1 MAEKRLMRS
10 KTNRMV
16 AGICGGIGE
25 YFNIDPNLIRVLW
38 IVITV
43 LSGFLPG
50 ILAYI
55 LVWVIIPEGEKEE
68 TIEATYSIKK
78 EEEGRSG

>member
-1 MAEKRLMRS
+1 MAEKHLVRS

-25 YFNIDPNLIRVLW
+25 YFNTDPNLIRVIW
-38 IVITV
+38 IIITV
-43 LSGFLPG
+43 LSGFFPG

-55 LVWVIIPEGEKEE
+55 LVWIIVPEGGEE
-68 TIEATYSIKK
+68 DTIEATYSIKQ
-78 EEEGRSG
+78 EEEGTER